1 MCYYTF
7 SASIAKQ
14 TPPATESCYII
25 MAVAAYHLQ
34 NEKIRAA
41 MARCATD
48 LLALH
53 KNSDAAAVAQLRQSI
68 EKQFIAIHADMQI
81 LQQKVTEAVP
91 QFPTQYGLISMY
103 LQHSVYEKE
112 LQNKIRIYDNWA
124 AKYIEIAASPE
135 PQIPATS
142 RWAKLCCWRRQRPN

>member
-1 MCYYTF
+1 
-7 SASIAKQ
+7 
-14 TPPATESCYII
+14 
-25 MAVAAYHLQ
+25 MAVAAYYLQ

-41 MARCATD
+41 MARCAND

-53 KNSDAAAVAQLRQSI
+53 KNSDAAAVAELRQSI
-68 EKQFIAIHADMQI
+68 EKQFIAIQADMQI

-103 LQHSVYEKE
+103 LQYSVYEKE

-124 AKYIEIAASPE
+124 LN
-135 PQIPATS
+135 T
-142 RWAKLCCWRRQRPN
+142 AKLLHRRNHRSRMKLLHRRNHRSRQLPAGLNSVAGADNARIE